1 MGWLGIRVQIATEHL
16 GLPLL
21 HISFKYRSNRR
32 PVVAKGLIAIGQFAC
47 GVRPLSQFGEGCVS
61 VSQFT
66 IAGYAFAQF
75 DRLFPDRSNGKLNP
89 RRPRQIV
96 KSVDELLKLIV
107 G

>member
-1 MGWLGIRVQIATEHL
+1 MAGDSSTNRNRTFGITAAAYL
-16 GLPLL
+16 
-21 HISFKYRSNRR
+21 FKYRSNRQ
-32 PVVAKGLIAIGQFAC
+32 PVATKGLIAIGQFAC
-47 GVRPLSQFGEGCVS
+47 GVCPLSQFGEGFVS

-66 IAGYAFAQF
+66 IVGYAFAQF